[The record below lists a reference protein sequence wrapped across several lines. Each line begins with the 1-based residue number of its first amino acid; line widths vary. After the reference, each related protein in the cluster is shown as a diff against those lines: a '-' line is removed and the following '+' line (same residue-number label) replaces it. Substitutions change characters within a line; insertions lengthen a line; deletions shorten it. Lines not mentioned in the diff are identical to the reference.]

1 MCLDV
6 TVECAVFVGLQSL
19 ISFTVML
26 RTLLV
31 ESYIRKTRQR
41 DMLLEKFSSV
51 ASYSSQK

>member
-6 TVECAVFVGLQSL
+6 TVVYAVFVGLQSP

-26 RTLLV
+26 RALLV